1 MHELD
6 SSTADSDDPAAARA
20 PAGFQLIQSR
30 GGFSG
35 VFGPVFFDPVG
46 HRIGF
51 RIQPRHLNPFGSAHG
66 GAIST
71 FADKQIVAVVEEKD
85 GWPVVHCPTVSLSV
99 DYLGSTKLDAWV
111 EATVQLLKRT
121 RTLIFTQAL
130 ISADGTLVA
139 RAHGVYRNFAG

>member
-1 MHELD
+1 M
-6 SSTADSDDPAAARA
+6 TPSDDAADARA
-20 PAGFQLIQSR
+20 PSGFRLIQPK

-51 RIQPRHLNPFGSAHG
+51 RVQAHHLNPFGSVHG

-71 FADKQIVAVVEEKD
+71 FADKQIVAVVEQEG

-99 DYLGSTKLDAWV
+99 DYMGSTRLDAWV
-111 EATVQLLKRT
+111 EGAVQLLKRT

-130 ISADGTLVA
+130 ISADGALVA
-139 RAHGVYRNFAG
+139 RANGVYRNFAG